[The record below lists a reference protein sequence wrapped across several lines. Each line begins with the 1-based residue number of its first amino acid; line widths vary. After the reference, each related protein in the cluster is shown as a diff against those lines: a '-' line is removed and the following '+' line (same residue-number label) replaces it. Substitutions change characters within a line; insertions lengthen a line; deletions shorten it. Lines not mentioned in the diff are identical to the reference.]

1 MFTEEDIIYT
11 YSRKQAIEDGLQV
24 LMDQQMSREAGIV
37 YPVYFTNG
45 VVELIQKA
53 VDNKK
58 YCNDFNG
65 VTWDIYTMFRY
76 AARQAKNSS
85 LYFQVIITGVGRK
98 RYIVFLAEIGAT
110 DFDNPEPAITI
121 MLPEER

>member
-1 MFTEEDIIYT
+1 MFTDADIIYT

-37 YPVYFTNG
+37 YPVYFTSG
-45 VVELIQKA
+45 VLELIQKA

-58 YCNDFNG
+58 YCNDFKG
-65 VTWDIYTMFRY
+65 VTWDIYTMFKY
-76 AARQAKNSS
+76 AARQAKGNS

-98 RYIVFLAEIGAT
+98 KYITFLAEIGVT